1 MYKQYYG
8 FTKNPFELAPDSGTL
23 FLSETHKEGLAVLK
37 YGILSRK
44 GFLLLTGGVGTGKS
58 TLVAVLEKSLIKPFV
73 QVCVL
78 ANPVLTS
85 SEFLSYIASKFGLP
99 FSNKVNFLRD
109 FSGHLEKCAERH
121 QRVLLII
128 DEAHVLPVELLEEI
142 RLLSNQASD
151 GPNVLSIFLVG
162 QPELLDRLAD
172 ERLLPLRQRIGLRF
186 HLDPFSLEDTIQ
198 YIHFRLNEAGT
209 KNSAIFTEKALQ
221 TIHEATRG
229 NPRLINILCD
239 HALLSGFSNGQRTL
253 DDSIIQECVG
263 ELHLPGD
270 RTTFNLLPLSQPK
283 RSKRNYLLFLLIFSL
298 ILLAIILVVPNELR
312 NKAMSIVTKNIF

>member
-8 FTKNPFELAPDSGTL
+8 LTKNPFELAPDSGTL
-23 FLSETHKEGLAVLK
+23 FLSETHKEGLAILK

-58 TLVAVLEKSLIKPFV
+58 TLVTVLEKSLIKPFI

-78 ANPVLTS
+78 ANPILTS
-85 SEFLSYIASKFGLP
+85 SEFLFYIASKLGLP
-99 FSNKVNFLRD
+99 FSNKVNFLKD

-128 DEAHVLPVELLEEI
+128 DEAHVLSVELLEEI

-151 GPNVLSIFLVG
+151 GLNVLSIFLVG

-172 ERLLPLRQRIGLRF
+172 ERLLPLRQRIGIRF
-186 HLDPFSLEDTIQ
+186 HLDSFSLEDTIQ
-198 YIHFRLNEAGT
+198 YIHFRLNEAGA
-209 KNSAIFTEKALQ
+209 KNTAIFTEKALQ
-221 TIHEATRG
+221 IIHEATRG

-239 HALLSGFSNGQRTL
+239 HALLSGFSLGQLIL
-253 DDSIIQECVG
+253 DDSVIQECVG

-270 RTTFNLLPLSQPK
+270 RTTFNLLPISQPK
-283 RSKRNYLLFLLIFSL
+283 IEKRNYLLFFLLFSL
-298 ILLAIILVVPNELR
+298 IVLAVILVFSDELR
-312 NKAMSIVTKNIF
+312 NKAIRIVTQNFF